1 MHIIL
6 VNVAF
11 PAVTSIY
18 MGMFMSVLTFQFYD
32 FGPWYDRILSLDPDS
47 VGNNALN
54 TQFNLMGYNSLY
66 IIKNFGTLCFTIF
79 AGPTICLIYFL
90 LAKLKKEKF

>member
-32 FGPWYDRILSLDPDS
+32 FGPWYDRILGLDPDS

-54 TQFNLMGYNSLY
+54 SQFNLMGYNSLY
-66 IIKNFGTLCFTIF
+66 IIKNFGTLCLTIF
-79 AGPTICLIYFL
+79 VGPAMCLIYFL
-90 LAKLKKEKF
+90 LAKLNQEKF